1 MRLSIR
7 DTASFLIASRIPNQ
21 IIIGFTQAIVAYF
34 LLNRALS
41 EVLDVRFVLFVSST
55 AMIGA
60 GGYIINDYFDQKIDM
75 INRPHTV
82 VVGTKLRRR
91 LALLLHAILTFGG
104 IFLGFLID
112 PSVGA
117 IHIFSSGALWTYSGI
132 LKRQIMIGTLTISF
146 LTGLTLLIVMVYFR
160 QFSLLVVA
168 YAMFGC
174 VTIFIRESIKDIMS
188 VKGETAF
195 GVQSIPIVWGIRG
208 AKTVIYLAGIAGVGL
223 MTFYLV
229 SIDNWT
235 VRYFFGGVLLIVL
248 WTFYKVSRADRLKDF
263 EEIKKVIDMIIVLGL
278 ISMFLV

>member
-1 MRLSIR
+1 MRLSLR

-21 IIIGFTQAIVAYF
+21 IIIGLTQAIVAYF
-34 LLNRALS
+34 LLNRGLLEVFDLRFLLFILS
-41 EVLDVRFVLFVSST
+41 TS
-55 AMIGA
+55 MIGA

-82 VVGTKLRRR
+82 VVGTKLKRR
-91 LALLLHAILTFGG
+91 LALLLHALLTLGG
-104 IFLGFLID
+104 ISLGFLID
-112 PSVGA
+112 PFVGS
-117 IHIFSSGALWTYSGI
+117 IHIFSSGALWTYSGV

-146 LTGLTLLIVMVYFR
+146 LTALTLLIVMVYFR

-208 AKTVIYLAGIAGVGL
+208 AKTVIYLAGLAGVGL
-223 MTFYLV
+223 MTFYLI
-229 SIDNWT
+229 SINNWT

-248 WTFYKVSRADRLKDF
+248 WSFYKVSRADRLKDF

-278 ISMFLV
+278 VSMVLV